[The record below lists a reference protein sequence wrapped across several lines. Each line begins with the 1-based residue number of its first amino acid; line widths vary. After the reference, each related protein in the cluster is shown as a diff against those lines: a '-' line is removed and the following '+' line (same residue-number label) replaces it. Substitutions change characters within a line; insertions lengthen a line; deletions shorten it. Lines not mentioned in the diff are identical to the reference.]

1 MMRVVSLVHLSIP
14 WYDFSAMKPRVV
26 GILERAIFRG
36 PTTAWSERAAFWIVN
51 TLLVF
56 GLFFVLTQIFL
67 YRWTG
72 SLYTEGEGFRLD
84 GVFGGLDNRIPFIP
98 QMALFYLFLYY
109 PWTFLTML
117 YFTFIDYRWGP
128 SFGLSLLLVGFIS
141 VAIYAVFP
149 VSVYWWR
156 RELLAEPLAGNVWAE
171 LMYRFY
177 ERDTSFNCFPSLHA
191 AKSTV
196 VAFFW
201 LCYCRMHTSR
211 LRVAVAAGSVILAAG
226 VVLSTLFVKQHYI
239 VDEIAGIG
247 LAIAASWAVVKLCR
261 PDPDTLI
268 GRSCSRRPRDTHPAC
283 GVSRSTWPG
292 RRSR

>member
-1 MMRVVSLVHLSIP
+1 
-14 WYDFSAMKPRVV
+14 MKPFVV

-36 PTTAWSERAAFWIVN
+36 RSTSWSERAAYWIVN
-51 TLLVF
+51 TVLVF
-56 GLFFVLTQIFL
+56 GLFFLLTQIFL
-67 YRWTG
+67 YRWAG

-84 GVFGGLDNRIPFIP
+84 GILGGLDNRIPFIP
-98 QMALFYLFLYY
+98 QMALFYIFLYY

-128 SFGLSLLLVGFIS
+128 AFGLSLLFVGFIS
-141 VAIYAVFP
+141 VATYAVFP

-156 RELLAEPLAGNVWAE
+156 RELLADPLAGKFWAE
-171 LMYRFY
+171 IMYRYY

-196 VAFFW
+196 VALFW
-201 LCYCRMHTSR
+201 LWYCRMHPSR
-211 LRVAVAAGSVILAAG
+211 LRAAAAAGSVVLAAG

-247 LAIAASWAVVKLCR
+247 LAVAASSAVVKLCR
-261 PDPDTLI
+261 RGPDTLI
-268 GRSCSRRPRDTHPAC
+268 GRSCSRRPRDTRPAC
-283 GVSRSTWPG
+283 GVSRGTWPG